1 MIYFVPYTC
10 YSGLGLD
17 DMFVIVQC
25 WTDIKKDPNMV
36 GLSIADTMGIAL
48 KQAAVL
54 VTVSC
59 IAELFVL
66 GVGALT
72 VSMNIITLNLP
83 VLYFS
88 LDQSFIMTRIFL
100 IHAGWLVVRRKK

>member
-36 GLSIADTMGIAL
+36 GLSIADKMGIAL

-72 VSMNIITLNLP
+72 VSMNIIPNSRHTDKTCLFDIFLWIK
-83 VLYFS
+83 VLY
-88 LDQSFIMTRIFL
+88 
-100 IHAGWLVVRRKK
+100 